1 MEAKKFNVQER
12 AIIMAKQV
20 IGQIIVLNLESLDLA
35 IGVQV
40 LNQNLKPS

>member
-12 AIIMAKQV
+12 TIIMAKQV

-35 IGVQV
+35 IVVQV
-40 LNQNLKPS
+40 LNPNLKPS